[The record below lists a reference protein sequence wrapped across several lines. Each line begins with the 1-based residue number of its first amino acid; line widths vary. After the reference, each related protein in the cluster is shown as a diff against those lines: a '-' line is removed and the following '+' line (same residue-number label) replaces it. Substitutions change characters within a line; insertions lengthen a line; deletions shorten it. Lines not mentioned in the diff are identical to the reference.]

1 MEYMNGVM
9 EGGMKVNGNKENN
22 MERDYMLLENLKEQE
37 NG

>member
-9 EGGMKVNGNKENN
+9 EEGMKENGNMENN
-22 MERDYMLLENLKEQE
+22 MERDYMLQENLKEQE

>member
-9 EGGMKVNGNKENN
+9 EEDMKENGNMENN
-22 MERDYMLLENLKEQE
+22 MEKDYMLLEKLKEQE